1 MVLQRTS
8 LPLEGALVLRDRQG
22 LTFYIQVY
30 IQVPRVINVAQRTCV
45 QYLRRS
51 SVRRAGDRLFIAA
64 QFVTAR
70 SGDHLWADGST
81 GISERARFN
90 RRARAFPEYH
100 RTGCKFGR
108 SLLWGMGDRQRDA
121 EALRR

>member
-22 LTFYIQVY
+22 LTFC
-30 IQVPRVINVAQRTCV
+30 IQVPRVTNVAQRTCV

-51 SVRRAGDRLFIAA
+51 SVRRSGDRLFIAA

-70 SGDHLWADGST
+70 SGDHLWA
-81 GISERARFN
+81 ERF
-90 RRARAFPEYH
+90 
-100 RTGCKFGR
+100 
-108 SLLWGMGDRQRDA
+108 DRN
-121 EALRR
+121 L